1 MATYT
6 VQMTD
11 SETPASWMS
20 LPGLKMGAP
29 HQAGG
34 KVRMTVTTLDP
45 AALTAALDA
54 DDDVL
59 GYDVVE
65 G

>member
-1 MATYT
+1 MATYS

-20 LPGLKMGAP
+20 LPGVVAKPANQG
-29 HQAGG
+29 GG
-34 KVRMTVTTLDP
+34 KVRMTVTTQDP
-45 AALTAALDA
+45 DALVAALDA

-59 GYDVVE
+59 SYDVVE
-65 G
+65 A